1 MNYRYAQ
8 TDGSNKV
15 MSLFTS
21 TKLEDSAALI
31 LLSEGQTPQLGATYD
46 SSQGTFTAPPAPPSG
61 SPDYPMV
68 SKTQFRALLT
78 PAQKLVWDNYDLL
91 KTTLGLSDEQFM
103 AMRSFRADFELVEG
117 SVDLSVPLMIGGM
130 QTISSWDLQFQGGA
144 IFPASEV
151 TRILNGEEVS

>member
-61 SPDYPMV
+61 APDYPMV
-68 SKTQFRALLT
+68 SKTRCSPRRKSWCGIT
-78 PAQKLVWDNYDLL
+78 TTCSRPPWD
-91 KTTLGLSDEQFM
+91 
-103 AMRSFRADFELVEG
+103 
-117 SVDLSVPLMIGGM
+117 
-130 QTISSWDLQFQGGA
+130 
-144 IFPASEV
+144 
-151 TRILNGEEVS
+151 

>member
-1 MNYRYAQ
+1 
-8 TDGSNKV
+8 
-15 MSLFTS
+15 
-21 TKLEDSAALI
+21 
-31 LLSEGQTPQLGATYD
+31 
-46 SSQGTFTAPPAPPSG
+46 
-61 SPDYPMV
+61 
-68 SKTQFRALLT
+68 
-78 PAQKLVWDNYDLL
+78 VWDNYDLL